1 MNSTTP
7 FPAPPT
13 RICPGCQGPVPLE
26 VAASAGTF
34 YLGWICLR
42 CLVEDADDLLL
53 DVIDIY
59 RTREEAE
66 WDLLSEHASLESL
79 DPDFDAVPSGA

>member
-1 MNSTTP
+1 M
-7 FPAPPT
+7 
-13 RICPGCQGPVPLE
+13 PLE

-34 YLGWICLR
+34 YLSWICLR

-53 DVIDIY
+53 LDVIDLY
-59 RTREEAE
+59 RAREEAE

-79 DPDFDAVPSGA
+79 DPDFDAVPSDA